1 MSAITI
7 LTETFGSS
15 LNWLAIAI
23 KWLISIG
30 PIVGV
35 GIILFTLILKTVM
48 LPLDAYSKIK
58 TRKNNLKMEK
68 MRPQLEKLQKQYE
81 NDQQTY
87 NQKMME
93 LYKKNGYSMLGPCLP
108 MIVTLVI
115 FIIVMSAFSSYS
127 SYQSLRTYEQMAES
141 YNASIL
147 AYSASE
153 EEDIAETEW
162 EVTQSGE
169 NYIYEITITYDSDDK
184 AIMKQDVYVYS
195 TDDPNLG
202 DSEIEDLVESGE
214 ELSLKNETYYV
225 KTDVVLLMIE
235 EDSDEMVCEAA
246 ATLTRSS
253 YSSDDEYVLTV
264 IKTIGRTAAAETYYE
279 VKDGFLWVKNIWE
292 SDVSYESPVQQLDE
306 VPDYEYSEITFN
318 LTKEKTQA
326 NGYFILI
333 ILSVGF
339 MFLSQFLISR
349 SNKAQNE
356 LQTADGSGKKTQTM
370 MMIIMP
376 LMYGIFAFFYSAAF
390 TLYMITSSI
399 YNIISTLLINYF
411 IDKKFSKEQ
420 DKEIQEKYNRR
431 IPGKTQIQTQTKA
444 KSKSKEKQNGGKKVK

>member
-23 KWLISIG
+23 KWLIGIG

-68 MRPQLEKLQKQYE
+68 MRPQLEKLQKQYA

-115 FIIVMSAFSSYS
+115 FFVVMSAFSSYS

-147 AYSASE
+147 TYAATEDE
-153 EEDIAETEW
+153 EISGTEW
-162 EVTQSGE
+162 TVTQSGE

-184 AIMKQDVYVYS
+184 AIMKQEVYVYTS
-195 TDDPNLG
+195 E
-202 DSEIEDLVESGE
+202 DSSLEDADIEEIIEGE
-214 ELSLKNETYYV
+214 EISLKNETYYV
-225 KTDVVLLMIE
+225 KTDEVLLLIE
-235 EDSDEMVCEAA
+235 EGTDEIISEAA
-246 ATLTRSS
+246 SSVSRSS
-253 YSSDDEYVLTV
+253 YSSDDEYALTV
-264 IKTIGRTAAAETYYE
+264 IKTIGRISAAETYYE

-306 VPDYEYSEITFN
+306 VPDYEYTEITYN
-318 LTKEKTQA
+318 LSAEKSQA
-326 NGYFILI
+326 NGYYILI

-339 MFLSQFLISR
+339 MFLSQFLISK

-390 TLYMITSSI
+390 SLYMITSSI
-399 YNIISTLLINYF
+399 YNVLSTLLINYF
-411 IDKKFSKEQ
+411 IDKKFRKEE

-431 IPGKTQIQTQTKA
+431 VSGKTKTT
-444 KSKSKEKQNGGKKVK
+444 EKQNGGKKVK